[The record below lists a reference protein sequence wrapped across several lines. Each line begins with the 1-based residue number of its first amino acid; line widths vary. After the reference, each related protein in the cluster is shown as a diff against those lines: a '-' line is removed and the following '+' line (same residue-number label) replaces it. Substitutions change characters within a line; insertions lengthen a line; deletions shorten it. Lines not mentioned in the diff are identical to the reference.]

1 MQPTAA
7 HASTMPNYASV
18 SCIPIP
24 PTGMASRTRRVASA
38 RTRLL
43 LGSLLLL
50 LLASAAAS
58 RDTRAFV
65 RVTTSYHQ
73 QHKLPLAAISSHSR
87 SWITT
92 QVW

>member
-1 MQPTAA
+1 
-7 HASTMPNYASV
+7 MPNYARV

-24 PTGMASRTRRVASA
+24 PTGMASRTRRVA

-58 RDTRAFV
+58 RDTGAFV

-73 QHKLPLAAISSHSR
+73 QHKLPLAAISPHSR
-87 SWITT
+87 SWIIT